1 VSISPRD
8 FAKTP
13 PLASLV
19 YLLAVLALITTHPYV
34 GSWNDA
40 SRIATVQS
48 LVESRSFVID
58 RTAFVGTGDKVSIND
73 HFYSDKPPIPA
84 VLGAAVYMPLYH
96 CGLRLHLGSSIP
108 YYLVTLLIVKLF
120 SILGV
125 VAFYLQLELA
135 GLNAQSRLLASLAL
149 GIGSLYFT
157 WSTTFNSH
165 ELAAAFLSL
174 GFYFLLKARFQAP
187 TRLNI
192 GVTAFFLSLAS
203 TADMPTGIFYILFLP
218 YILRDQRLRQVAVF
232 YVLPLLVTVLPAL
245 ALNYSIHHSIMPV
258 QLFASY
264 FQYSGSP
271 WLNSSELSGM
281 HINTPSFALTYGLL
295 ALVGPKG
302 FLLYNP
308 ICAIALWGLAR
319 TIRQRGLLFH
329 EAVVVASG
337 SGILVLYYLLFTN
350 NYGGWSYS
358 IRWFVPILPLLFVF
372 LYPFFQIYNQKRV
385 ILFRALLCLGVGI
398 AFVGAVNPWS
408 HGNLSEVPFMA
419 NIKEISNDLSALHNR
434 LKPTP

>member
-1 VSISPRD
+1 M

-13 PLASLV
+13 PPAALLCLLV
-19 YLLAVLALITTHPYV
+19 VLALLTTHPYP

-58 RTAFVGTGDKVSIND
+58 NTAFVETGDKVSING
-73 HFYSDKPPIPA
+73 HFYSDKPPIPS

-96 CGLRLHLGSSIP
+96 YGLRLHLGSSVA

-120 SILGV
+120 WILGI
-125 VAFYLQLELA
+125 VAFYLQLKFA

-174 GFYFLLKARFQAP
+174 GFYFLLRARFQAL

-192 GVTAFFLSLAS
+192 SIAAFFLSLAS
-203 TADMPTGIFYILFLP
+203 TADMPTGIFYALFLL
-218 YILRDQRLRQVAVF
+218 YILRDQRLRKATVF
-232 YVLPLLVTVLPAL
+232 YLLPLLLTLLPAL
-245 ALNYSIHHSIMPV
+245 ALNYYIHHSIMPV
-258 QLFASY
+258 QITGSY
-264 FQYSGSP
+264 FHYPGSP
-271 WLNSSELSGM
+271 WLNSTELSGT
-281 HINTPSFALTYGLL
+281 HINTPAFTLSYGLL

-308 ICAIALWGLAR
+308 IIGIALWGLTR
-319 TIRQRGLLFH
+319 TIRRRGPLFP
-329 EAVVVASG
+329 EAVVVVVG

-358 IRWFVPILPLLFVF
+358 IRWFVPVLPLLFVF
-372 LYPFFQIYNQKRV
+372 VHPFFQTYTKKRAM
-385 ILFRALLCLGVGI
+385 LFRVLLCVGI
-398 AFVGAVNPWS
+398 GIALVGALDPWS
-408 HGNLSEVPFMA
+408 HGNLSDVPFLA
-419 NIKEISNDLSALHNR
+419 NIKELPYDLRALQTR
-434 LKPTP
+434 LEPAL